1 MTAKNINLG
10 TFDTGTYYT
19 GVIVIKTK
27 NLIRATSTRDILI
40 SQGQNDQGHFIM
52 APYGGRIGVSQY
64 SIMQYYMWKCGTA
77 RIVRSVDS

>member
-27 NLIRATSTRDILI
+27 NLIRATSTRDIVI

-52 APYGGRIGVSQY
+52 APYVGRTGISQY
-64 SIMQYYMWKCGTA
+64 YAVFYVEMW
-77 RIVRSVDS
+77 D